1 MGALPAN
8 LSIGRMIRVLALLC
22 LAVLSMGEPEAEAKA
37 VADPKAD
44 PYLLYGGYYGL
55 GHHYGGYYGY
65 PSYRVYGKRSAEAEA
80 EAEAAPEAEARLKLT
95 LGMDTTVDTVM
106 DTTGDMVLD
115 TTADTTVD
123 TMATPTTESMARGL
137 LKLKLPA
144 AEAKAEADPWYGYCG
159 GYGLGHYGRYYGGH
173 YGYPYGGYYGVYGKR
188 SAEAEAEATPAAE
201 AKAEADP
208 WYG

>member
-55 GHHYGGYYGY
+55 GHHYGYGGY

-80 EAEAAPEAEARLKLT
+80 EAEPAPE
-95 LGMDTTVDTVM
+95 
-106 DTTGDMVLD
+106 
-115 TTADTTVD
+115 
-123 TMATPTTESMARGL
+123 
-137 LKLKLPA
+137 
-144 AEAKAEADPWYGYCG
+144 AEAKAEADPWYGYYGGYGHGYYGGHGLGYYGRYYGGHYGYPYYGVYGKRSAEAAPEAKAKAEADPWYGYYG

-173 YGYPYGGYYGVYGKR
+173 YGSPYGGYYGSMARGLLKLPLR
-188 SAEAEAEATPAAE
+188 LRPRL
-201 AKAEADP
+201 K
-208 WYG
+208 

>member
-65 PSYRVYGKRSAEAEA
+65 PSYRVYSKRSAEAEA
-80 EAEAAPEAEARLKLT
+80 EAEAAPEA
-95 LGMDTTVDTVM
+95 
-106 DTTGDMVLD
+106 
-115 TTADTTVD
+115 
-123 TMATPTTESMARGL
+123 
-137 LKLKLPA
+137 
-144 AEAKAEADPWYGYCG
+144 KAEADPWYGYYG
-159 GYGLGHYGRYYGGH
+159 GYGHGYYGGHGLGYYGRYYGGH
-173 YGYPYGGYYGVYGKR
+173 
-188 SAEAEAEATPAAE
+188 
-201 AKAEADP
+201 
-208 WYG
+208 